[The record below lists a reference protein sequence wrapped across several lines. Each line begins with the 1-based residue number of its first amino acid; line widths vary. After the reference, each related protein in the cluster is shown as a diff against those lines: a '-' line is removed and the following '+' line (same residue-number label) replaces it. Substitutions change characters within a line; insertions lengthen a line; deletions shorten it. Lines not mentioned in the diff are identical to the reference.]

1 MSEGNEGLP
10 HVEELERSAAAS
22 REGIGR
28 MEEDKTKVPY
38 KNSNFFLKKKR
49 EKKGKK
55 IETKKIIKDQ
65 KKTHLSAKSKKT
77 VEPTRIGSFA
87 AASLRRPSCPDREMR
102 AHHAKPRKGKLRA

>member
-38 KNSNFFLKKKR
+38 KNSNFF
-49 EKKGKK
+49 
-55 IETKKIIKDQ
+55 
-65 KKTHLSAKSKKT
+65 
-77 VEPTRIGSFA
+77 
-87 AASLRRPSCPDREMR
+87 
-102 AHHAKPRKGKLRA
+102 